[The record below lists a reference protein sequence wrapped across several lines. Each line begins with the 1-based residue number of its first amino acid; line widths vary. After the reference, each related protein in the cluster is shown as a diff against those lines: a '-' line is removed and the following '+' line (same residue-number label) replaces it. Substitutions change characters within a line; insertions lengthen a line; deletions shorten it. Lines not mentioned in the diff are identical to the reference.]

1 MSVLEFSR
9 LREDP
14 GWLERVVIR
23 PVTAADLPL
32 LEWEGEYL
40 HFRRVFAGA
49 FERQLAGLSVLWIA
63 VLDCWAAGQVFIQ
76 YDSDRKEL
84 ADGVERAYLY
94 SFRVRPELRGQ
105 SLGTRIHQ
113 VVEEDLL
120 QRGYRYITLNVA
132 KENLRAQAL
141 YRRLGY
147 RYIAHE
153 PGRWSY
159 PDHEGV
165 WHQVEEPAW
174 RMEKRL
180 FRE

>member
-76 YDSDRKEL
+76 YL
-84 ADGVERAYLY
+84 
-94 SFRVRPELRGQ
+94 
-105 SLGTRIHQ
+105 SLIHISEPTR
-113 VVEEDLL
+113 LL
-120 QRGYRYITLNVA
+120 SISYAVFCLKKKKKKITTNTTSKQL
-132 KENLRAQAL
+132 
-141 YRRLGY
+141 
-147 RYIAHE
+147 
-153 PGRWSY
+153 
-159 PDHEGV
+159 DT
-165 WHQVEEPAW
+165 
-174 RMEKRL
+174 
-180 FRE
+180 